1 MTNSVVDTNAR
12 LIRGSILRCVD
23 GKWADAT
30 GTAPPGLLVALGT
43 TQALQ
48 CWSGGKPTDTVM
60 AHPDR
65 PLPDVDEL
73 NGQIPQEEWEKGL
86 DGKPRAPW
94 VKQHVAYLVDPL
106 SGEAY
111 TFINGT
117 FGAKIAV
124 ERLADRVANM
134 QRLRGGNALPVVKLE
149 SRAMKTKFGTK
160 QRPEFTIVEWREI
173 GGGGGEV
180 KAIEHKPVGKPVKT
194 PTASEELNDEIP
206 SFA

>member
-1 MTNSVVDTNAR
+1 MTNVQTSER

-23 GKWADAT
+23 GKWADAL
-30 GTAPPGLLVALGT
+30 GIAPPERLVALGT

-60 AHPDR
+60 ARPGE
-65 PLPDVDEL
+65 PLPNVDEL
-73 NGQIPQEEWEKGL
+73 NAQVPQEEWEVGL

-94 VKQHVAYLVDPL
+94 VRQYVAYFLDPL
-106 SGEAY
+106 SAEAY
-111 TFINGT
+111 TFLNGT

-149 SRAMKTKFGTK
+149 ARPMKTKFGTK

-173 GGGGGEV
+173 GGTGEEV
-180 KAIEHKPVGKPVKT
+180 KAIEHQPIGKPVKA

-206 SFA
+206 WLA